1 MSQKF
6 RSLNRLFAAYTPL
19 VAFPVL
25 SALALNLT
33 LGNVVASGLAPE
45 LESQCSGTLESPYR
59 LQYTGSNAIDV
70 TLCTLVSFFHLAF
83 TPPVRPLLTYFLA
96 TSFPLFAIPAF
107 EAVRTGRPTVLA
119 LPVVLGLAGQLW
131 TIGAMIP
138 LYWLAFILSGAASA
152 KPSPSASSS
161 VSSAHAQ
168 AVSFGLLAGAVAPS
182 VSLLMLEDP
191 YVTALWQLFPVWQ
204 LIAQAGHLLVRPAK
218 PGPGVPANGFG
229 WVQAFYIITFIVGS
243 SIHVGTLFATPSL
256 RDVFLPSVAPRIGE
270 APELN
275 VLNLLQWDAVFA
287 FGSTLLATVWFA
299 RTTGQALTI
308 VLWNVVGS
316 VVVGPGAAIAAV
328 ALWRESYLHTEI
340 PEEQKK
346 S

>member
-191 YVTALWQLFPVWQ
+191 Y
-204 LIAQAGHLLVRPAK
+204 AGHLL
-218 PGPGVPANGFG
+218 
-229 WVQAFYIITFIVGS
+229 AFYIITFIVGS

-299 RTTGQALTI
+299 RTTSQALTI
-308 VLWNVVGS
+308 
-316 VVVGPGAAIAAV
+316 
-328 ALWRESYLHTEI
+328 
-340 PEEQKK
+340 
-346 S
+346 

>member
-1 MSQKF
+1 MSQKLL
-6 RSLNRLFAAYTPL
+6 STYTPL
-19 VAFPVL
+19 VVFPVL
-25 SALALNLT
+25 SALALKLT
-33 LGNVVASGLAPE
+33 IGNAVASGLAPE
-45 LESQCSGTLESPYR
+45 LESQCPDTFESLPYR

-96 TSFPLFAIPAF
+96 TFFPLFAIPAF
-107 EAVRTGRPTVLA
+107 EAVRTGRPIVLA

-168 AVSFGLLAGAVAPS
+168 AVSFSLLAGAVAPS

-204 LIAQAGHLLVRPAK
+204 LAAQAGHLLVRPAK

-229 WVQAFYIITFIVGS
+229 WVQAFYVVTFVVGS
-243 SIHVGTLFATPSL
+243 SIHVGTLFAAPSL

-299 RTTGQALTI
+299 RTTSQALTI
-308 VLWNVVGS
+308 VLWNIVGS

-340 PEEQKK
+340 PEEQNK

>member
-152 KPSPSASSS
+152 KPPLPHPPRFRARMHKPSPSASSP
-161 VSSAHAQ
+161 
-168 AVSFGLLAGAVAPS
+168 APS
-182 VSLLMLEDP
+182 LPPYP

-218 PGPGVPANGFG
+218 PEPGVPANGFG
-229 WVQAFYIITFIVGS
+229 WVQAFYIVTFLVGS
-243 SIHVGTLFATPSL
+243 SIHVGTLFAAPSL

-287 FGSTLLATVWFA
+287 FGSTLLATVWFGA
-299 RTTGQALTI
+299 HHKPSTYHRI
-308 VLWNVVGS
+308 VECRREHRGWTRCG
-316 VVVGPGAAIAAV
+316 IAAV

-340 PEEQKK
+340 PEGTK
-346 S
+346 